1 MLQVFKQFVVGLEGL
16 ELVILI
22 LEDEESSDRHIH
34 YEYGTNQ
41 WHGWW
46 KSAIGKLAEMILMF
60 HEQRWM
66 ITL

>member
-41 WHGWW
+41 GHG
-46 KSAIGKLAEMILMF
+46 
-60 HEQRWM
+60 
-66 ITL
+66 